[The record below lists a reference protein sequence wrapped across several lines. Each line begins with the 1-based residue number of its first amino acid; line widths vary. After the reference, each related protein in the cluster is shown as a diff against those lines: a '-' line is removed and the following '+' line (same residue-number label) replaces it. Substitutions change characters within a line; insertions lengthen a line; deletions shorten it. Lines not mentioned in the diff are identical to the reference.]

1 MEILSN
7 FASIYCFIT
16 FVLGAMFM
24 LAFIIIAAMGKTQEP
39 KNNVHF
45 YVEKVHK
52 DCYYLVIKTKTK
64 KTRSVL
70 FASKDFEEF
79 GLNSD
84 DFYTMKDG
92 EVREVF
98 LNFED

>member
-1 MEILSN
+1 METLNN

-24 LAFIIIAAMGKTQEP
+24 LAFIIIAAMSKTQEP

-52 DCYYLVIKTKTK
+52 DCYHLVIKTKTK

-70 FASKDFEEF
+70 FTTKDFEEF

-98 LNFED
+98 LNLED

>member
-1 MEILSN
+1 MEILNN

-24 LAFIIIAAMGKTQEP
+24 LAFIIIAAMSKTQEP

-52 DCYYLVIKTKTK
+52 DCYHLVIKTKTK

>member
-1 MEILSN
+1 METLSN

-52 DCYYLVIKTKTK
+52 DCYHLVIKTNTK

-70 FASKDFEEF
+70 FATKDFEEF

>member
-1 MEILSN
+1 METLSN

-70 FASKDFEEF
+70 FATKDFEEF

>member
-1 MEILSN
+1 METLNN

>member
-1 MEILSN
+1 MEILNN
-7 FASIYCFIT
+7 FVSIYCFIT

-24 LAFIIIAAMGKTQEP
+24 LSFIIIAAMSKTQEP

-70 FASKDFEEF
+70 FATKDFEEF

>member
-1 MEILSN
+1 METLSN

-70 FASKDFEEF
+70 FATKDFEEF
-79 GLNSD
+79 GFNSD

>member
-1 MEILSN
+1 MEILNN

-52 DCYYLVIKTKTK
+52 DCYHLVIKTKTK

>member
-1 MEILSN
+1 MEILNN

-70 FASKDFEEF
+70 FATKDFEEF
-79 GLNSD
+79 GLNAN
-84 DFYTMKDG
+84 DFADMKEG
-92 EVREVF
+92 EIREVF
-98 LNFED
+98 INLED

>member
-1 MEILSN
+1 MEILNN

-24 LAFIIIAAMGKTQEP
+24 LAFIIIAAMSKTQEP

-52 DCYYLVIKTKTK
+52 DCYHLVIKTKTK

-70 FASKDFEEF
+70 FATKDFEEF

>member
-1 MEILSN
+1 METLNN
-7 FASIYCFIT
+7 FVSIYCFIT

-24 LAFIIIAAMGKTQEP
+24 LAFIIIAAMSKTQEP

-70 FASKDFEEF
+70 FATKDFEEF

>member
-1 MEILSN
+1 
-7 FASIYCFIT
+7 
-16 FVLGAMFM
+16 M
-24 LAFIIIAAMGKTQEP
+24 LVFIIIAAMGKTQEP

-64 KTRSVL
+64 MTRSVL
-70 FASKDFEEF
+70 FATKDFEEF

>member
-1 MEILSN
+1 METLSN

>member
-1 MEILSN
+1 METLNN

-39 KNNVHF
+39 KNDVHF

-79 GLNSD
+79 GLNPV

>member
-1 MEILSN
+1 METLNN

-24 LAFIIIAAMGKTQEP
+24 LAFIIIAAMSKTQEP

-52 DCYYLVIKTKTK
+52 DCYHLVIKTKTK